1 MKTKK
6 MVLCALM
13 GALLCVTAPFSIP
26 VPFSPVPVTLAT
38 FILYLT
44 VFLLTKKQAVCA
56 CLVYLAAG
64 MAGLPVFA
72 GFMGGFSVLAG
83 PTGGYLAG
91 YVLLV
96 WSGAFFVKCFPK
108 TFIGRI
114 ASLTAAMV
122 LCYLF
127 GTLWFCVQMQV
138 GIAAGFAMAVLPYLP
153 FEFCKIVAAAS
164 AGPKIAAAVRQA
176 G

>member
-1 MKTKK
+1 
-6 MVLCALM
+6 MVMCALM
-13 GALLCVTAPFSIP
+13 SALLCVMAPWAIP
-26 VPFSPVPVTLAT
+26 VPFSPVPVTFAT

-72 GFMGGFSVLAG
+72 GFTGGFSVLAG
-83 PTGGYLAG
+83 PTGGYLIG

-96 WSGAFFVKCFPK
+96 WSAAVLIKRIRR
-108 TFIGRI
+108 TFWGRI
-114 ASLTAAMV
+114 LTLAVSMV

-138 GIAAGFAMAVLPYLP
+138 GIAAGFVMAVLPYLP
-153 FEFCKIVAAAS
+153 FEFCKIAAAAS

-176 G
+176 E